1 MWHGAFRLSNLF
13 YGLSPVSC
21 CQEMHSQLFKDYWVA
36 KKLPQSA
43 SSTLVNCLC
52 SYFSVNMTTFL
63 WILQPHF
70 TRARSTLAQTYF
82 PRFND
87 EIFISYTTLCRTLDY
102 LTVTWSCSL
111 SGRHL
116 LNSWKLYIYIFI
128 YIKKSLSYP
137 SNI

>member
-1 MWHGAFRLSNLF
+1 MTWGIPLEQFILWIISSLLLSRDAFTIIQRLLR
-13 YGLSPVSC
+13 
-21 CQEMHSQLFKDYWVA
+21 VA

-63 WILQPHF
+63 WMLQLHF
-70 TRARSTLAQTYF
+70 TRARSTLSQTYF
-82 PRFND
+82 PCFND
-87 EIFISYTTLCRTLDY
+87 DIFISYTTLCRTLDY

-128 YIKKSLSYP
+128 YKKKILKLS
-137 SNI
+137 